1 MTINEFIEEI
11 KSLGLNPTKEILKK
25 LDIYAKFLQEYNEHT
40 NLTAITNLEDIYLKH
55 FYDSLTLTKVIDLNT
70 CKNLLDFGTGAGF
83 PGMVLKIFFPEL
95 KVTLLDSNNKKIK
108 FLTELQEKICVDNLE
123 LINTRVENI
132 RKERLNS
139 FDVIT
144 ARAVAN
150 MPVLTELAMPLIKNG
165 GYFIAL
171 KGGNKEEIAKSM
183 PAITKSHG
191 EVKEIKT
198 FSLPNEGGARN
209 IVKIKKINDTL
220 PSELRPYEKIIKKPL
235 AKI

>member
-1 MTINEFIEEI
+1 MNEKEFIFE
-11 KSLGLNPTKEILKK
+11 LKK
-25 LDIYAKFLQEYNEHT
+25 FNIEVTPLMLERLVKYYNLLIEYNQIIK
-40 NLTAITNLEDIYLKH
+40 LTRIIEKQDVYLKH

-139 FDVIT
+139 YDVIT

-171 KGGNKEEIAKSM
+171 KGGNKEEIAKSI

>member
-1 MTINEFIEEI
+1 MNKNEFVLALKNLGIDITEE
-11 KSLGLNPTKEILKK
+11 KLNK
-25 LDIYAKFLQEYNEHT
+25 LDKYYDLLIEWNNKI
-40 NLTAITNLEDIYLKH
+40 NLTRITDKEEVYLKH

-139 FDVIT
+139 YDVIT

-150 MPVLTELAMPLIKNG
+150 MPVLTELALPLIKNG

>member
-1 MTINEFIEEI
+1 MTINEFIEEV
-11 KSLGLNPTKEILKK
+11 KSLGLNPTKEILEK

-83 PGMVLKIFFPEL
+83 PGMVLKIFIPEL

-139 FDVIT
+139 YDVIT

-150 MPVLTELAMPLIKNG
+150 MPILTELAMPLIKNG

-183 PAITKSHG
+183 PAIIKSHG
-191 EVKEIKT
+191 EVIEIKT

>member
-1 MTINEFIEEI
+1 MNKEQFINY
-11 KSLGLNPTKEILKK
+11 LKK
-25 LDIYAKFLQEYNEHT
+25 IDINIKENQINQLDMYYNLLITENQKINLTGITEYN
-40 NLTAITNLEDIYLKH
+40 LVYLKH
-55 FYDSLTLTKVIDLNT
+55 FYDSLTLNKII
-70 CKNLLDFGTGAGF
+70 KLDNQTLCDIGTGAGF
-83 PGMVLKIFFPEL
+83 PGIVLKIFFPEL

-139 FDVIT
+139 YDVIT

-198 FSLPNEGGARN
+198 FSLPNEGGA
-209 IVKIKKINDTL
+209 
-220 PSELRPYEKIIKKPL
+220 
-235 AKI
+235 

>member
-1 MTINEFIEEI
+1 MNEKEFITE
-11 KSLGLNPTKEILKK
+11 LKK
-25 LDIYAKFLQEYNEHT
+25 LNIEVTPLMLERLVKYYNLLIEYNQIIK
-40 NLTAITNLEDIYLKH
+40 LTRIIEKQDVYLKH

-139 FDVIT
+139 YDVIT

-171 KGGNKEEIAKSM
+171 KGGNKEEIAKSI